1 MNLNTNLRGRLRN
14 TNLPKIHGLM
24 PVYEA
29 VVNSIH
35 SIEEKNNELKTGQ
48 EAITLEIIRSSQKS
62 LEQVQNQLQPI
73 IGFKIID
80 DGCGFDDA
88 NFKSFTTLDSDHKI
102 DKGCRGVGRL
112 LWLKAFKSVEISS
125 VFINN
130 DGCFYRRKFCFN
142 DFDNVYDDSLEK
154 LPFGD
159 KEGTGS
165 VIELRGFEEKY
176 RKVVPKRAQLIADS
190 LLEHCLWYFVRE
202 GQLPDI
208 SVKDGGKTYKLHELF
223 DVYMHSRAVR
233 QSIDIKGNQFD
244 LTHIRFRAS
253 ANKSHQLALCAAS
266 RLVKVESITGK
277 VPGLYGK
284 ISDDEGEFTYTC
296 YVSSKFL
303 DSHVNSERTALNIP
317 DSYDDSVFEETEI
330 SLNLIRGRV
339 LAETKSHLASV
350 LKDSI
355 TLGKERVD
363 TFISQKAPRYRPIT
377 RYVDEDALIV
387 NPDSTD
393 KELELHLHSYWYEIE
408 RELVSE
414 GHDVMNPTDSSY
426 SDEYKERL
434 NSYLEKAQD
443 LKTSDLA
450 NYVSHRRII
459 IDLLEKSVQQFQSGN
474 YAKEDVI
481 HELIMPMRKD
491 STEVFLDVSNLWLL
505 DERLAFHNYLA
516 SDKTLNSMPITDS
529 NATKEPDL
537 LSLRLFDNPI
547 LVNEVSTSSLASIT
561 VIELKRPMRNDM
573 KEGEE
578 KDPIEQSLGY
588 LERVRIGK
596 VKTSKGRPIPASP
609 TIPGYCYVVCDL
621 TPTME
626 HRCKMHDLT
635 RTADGMGYF
644 GYKKAFESY
653 IEVISF
659 DKLVLS
665 AKERNRAF
673 FDKLGLPCN

>member
-1 MNLNTNLRGRLRN
+1 
-14 TNLPKIHGLM
+14 M

-35 SIEEKNNELKTGQ
+35 SIEEKNYDPNSDQGT
-48 EAITLEIIRSSQKS
+48 ITLEIVRSSQKT
-62 LEQVQNQLQPI
+62 LEQVQNQLPQI
-73 IGFKIID
+73 IGFKITD
-80 DGCGFDDA
+80 DGCGFDET
-88 NFKSFTTLDSDHKI
+88 NFRSFTTLDSDHKI

-112 LWLKAFKSVEISS
+112 LWLKAFKSVDISS
-125 VFINN
+125 IFFNN
-130 DGCFYRRKFCFN
+130 KGYFQKRKFSFN
-142 DFDNVYDDSLEK
+142 DVDDVYNDSLEQ
-154 LPFGD
+154 LPVGD
-159 KEGTGS
+159 KVLTGS
-165 VIELRGFEEKY
+165 VIELKGFEEKY
-176 RKVVPKRAQLIADS
+176 RKVVPKTAQLIANS

-202 GQLPDI
+202 GGVPEI
-208 SVKDGGKTYKLHELF
+208 FVKDGNDTYNLHALF
-223 DVYMHSRAVR
+223 EQYMHSSAIR
-233 QSIDIKGNQFD
+233 QSINILGEKFD

-266 RLVKVESITGK
+266 RLVKEESITGK
-277 VPGLYGK
+277 IPGLYGK
-284 ISDDEGEFTYTC
+284 ISDSEGDFTYTC

-303 DSHVNSERTALNIP
+303 DKHANSERTALNIP
-317 DSYDDSVFEETEI
+317 DSYDNGIFEETEI
-330 SLNLIRGRV
+330 SLNMIRNRV
-339 LAETKSHLASV
+339 LDETRKHLEAV
-350 LKDSI
+350 LEESI
-355 TLGKERVD
+355 TLGKERVNE
-363 TFISQKAPRYRPIT
+363 FISNQAPRYRPIV

-387 NPDSTD
+387 NPESSD
-393 KELELHLHSYWYEIE
+393 KELELHLHSHWYEIE

-414 GHDVMNPTDSSY
+414 GYDVMNP
-426 SDEYKERL
+426 SDTAYTIEYKEKL

-443 LKTSDLA
+443 LKSSDLA

-459 IDLLEKSVQQFQSGN
+459 IDLLEKSVEQFQNGN
-474 YAKEDVI
+474 YAKEDMI

-516 SDKTLNSMPITDS
+516 SDKTLNSMPITGS
-529 NATKEPDL
+529 TATKEPDL

-547 LVNEVSTSSLASIT
+547 LVNEVSSVSLASIT

-588 LERVRIGK
+588 LERVRLGK
-596 VKTSKGRPIPASP
+596 VTTSKGRPIPASP
-609 TIPGYCYVVCDL
+609 TIPGYCYIVCDL
-621 TPTME
+621 TPTMV
-626 HRCKMHDLT
+626 HRCKIHDLT

-644 GYKKAFESY
+644 GYKKAYESY

-659 DKLVLS
+659 DGLIKS

-673 FDKLGLPCN
+673 FDKLGLPSN

>member
-1 MNLNTNLRGRLRN
+1 MDLNTNLRGRLRN
-14 TNLPKIHGLM
+14 TNLPKVHGLM

-35 SIEEKNNELKTGQ
+35 SIEEKKNNLKTYH
-48 EAITLEIIRSSQKS
+48 EAITLEIIRSSQQT

-80 DGCGFDDA
+80 DGCGFDDV

-102 DKGCRGVGRL
+102 EKGCRGVGRL
-112 LWLKAFKSVEISS
+112 LWLKAFKSVKISS
-125 VFINN
+125 VFLNG
-130 DGCFYRRKFCFN
+130 DDCLYRRKFSFN
-142 DFDNVYDDSLEK
+142 DLDNVYDDSLEK
-154 LPFGD
+154 LLIGH
-159 KEGTGS
+159 KEETGS

-176 RKVVPKRAQLIADS
+176 RKVVPKRAQLIANS

-202 GQLPDI
+202 GGVPDI
-208 SVKDGGKTYKLHELF
+208 SVKDGSNAYNLQELF
-223 DVYMHSRAVR
+223 EEYMHSSAVR
-233 QSIDIKGNQFD
+233 QSIDIQGNKFD

-266 RLVKVESITGK
+266 RLVKEESITGK
-277 VPGLYGK
+277 IPGLYGK
-284 ISDDEGEFTYTC
+284 ISDSEGEFTYTC

-317 DSYDDSVFEETEI
+317 DSYDESVFEETEI
-330 SLNLIRGRV
+330 SLNVIRNRV
-339 LAETKSHLASV
+339 LAEIKRHLASV

-363 TFISQKAPRYRPIT
+363 TFISQKAPRYRPIV

-387 NPDSTD
+387 SPDSTD
-393 KELELHLHSYWYEIE
+393 KELELHLHSHWYEIE
-408 RELVSE
+408 KELVSE
-414 GHDVMNPTDSSY
+414 GHDVMNPADASY

-434 NSYLEKAQD
+434 SSYLEKAQD

-459 IDLLEKSVQQFQSGN
+459 IDLLEKSVEQFHNGN

-516 SDKTLNSMPITDS
+516 SDKTLKSMPITDS
-529 NATKEPDL
+529 TETKEPDL

-547 LVNEVSTSSLASIT
+547 LVNEVSASSLASIT
-561 VIELKRPMRNDM
+561 VVELKRPMRNDM
-573 KEGEE
+573 KAGEE

-588 LERVRIGK
+588 LDRVRIGK
-596 VKTSKGRPIPASP
+596 VKTNKGRPIPASP
-609 TIPGYCYVVCDL
+609 TIPGYCYIVCDL
-621 TPTME
+621 TPTMVQ
-626 HRCKMHDLT
+626 RCKMHDLT
-635 RTADGMGYF
+635 LTADGMGYF
-644 GYKKAFESY
+644 GYKDAYKSY

-659 DKLVLS
+659 DQLIRS

-673 FDKLGLPCN
+673 FDKLGLPSN